1 MSHARRAIS
10 ANAALCL
17 GGGLAVSS
25 PRLRAKPWY
34 PSGLMTARP
43 AARRRSNRTARVLVG
58 RPTGRRLFFWGLG
71 RARYR
76 VTTLD
81 VFASL

>member
-10 ANAALCL
+10 TNAALCL

-25 PRLRAKPWY
+25 PQLRAKPWY

-43 AARRRSNRTARVLVG
+43 AARRRCNRTARVPVG
-58 RPTGRRLFFWGLG
+58 KPTGRRLFFWGLG
-71 RARYR
+71 WDRYR
-76 VTTLD
+76 VTAPE
-81 VFASL
+81 VFTSL